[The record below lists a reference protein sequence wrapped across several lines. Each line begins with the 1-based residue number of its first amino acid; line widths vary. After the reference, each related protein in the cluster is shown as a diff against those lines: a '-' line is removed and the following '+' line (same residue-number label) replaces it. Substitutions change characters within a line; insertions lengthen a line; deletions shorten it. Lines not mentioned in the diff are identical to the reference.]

1 MLHFFRRYQRFFF
14 LIVTIIIVISFS
26 FFGTFGVIERIEPVH
41 ENVLVAADGSTIR
54 RSELEDMIVFLDTD
68 EELFFASGGQVG
80 GNYLNDG
87 VIAKDFLSTGMADIL
102 VDKFQD
108 NLVTDWKESLGR
120 EQKVGFYV
128 HPGAPF
134 ISAEA
139 MWGYF
144 APNIKDAVGQLRK
157 AQFESPKQWFD
168 LHKTL
173 YLAQQEFPPLA
184 LKQVLRYQERQYRWV
199 QSDADLDRVDLSL
212 FGYHSAED
220 WFGTKFVHL
229 VSQFIINA
237 SKIAEQK
244 GYRVS
249 SEEALADLSLRAENV
264 YQRLS
269 KYVDMGSKGPSQLF
283 SDELRQLGMDRSRAV
298 EVWKR
303 VLLFRRLFDGV
314 GTAMFLDPQMFQQ
327 FDSYALETVS
337 GDLFQFPPEFRFAH
351 FVDLQRFEAYLTA
364 VAKREGKDS
373 LALPDQLLSV
383 SEVQKSAPQLVQ
395 KRYLLDVAEVPRQNL
410 TTLVGIKAMWQWQTT
425 DKNWTTLAKHFN
437 ELSTKKAS
445 TADDRFQVLEKL
457 SAPTRAKVDEFSRES
472 IVAEHPEWLEEALQT
487 APMQR
492 KVVGIHSKGGKLP
505 FLGVE
510 DRASLIALLDAAPIN
525 DASAQLERYSGD
537 GHTFYRIRVLDRSK
551 DWEVMSFAEAVE
563 GGVMDELV
571 TTTLQPFYEK
581 LKQTDAHTYKKAD
594 GTYKPLSE
602 VRELVAME
610 YFQPLIQTI
619 EKLNGQKGIDGNQA
633 AAQRFGQPMRKI
645 RDSIAKS
652 KSNTIDKY
660 LRKLPEPQLDKLA
673 APVALKDQ
681 WKLVRSPTAIGR
693 SDEGTVAEQQALF
706 SLKTGDYSPVY
717 PHPAGDIRFILVKET
732 KHPDS
737 KVISAQQMRKVQEI
751 LSNEIKDQLMIRTL
765 NEITD
770 KKGMSLDYLKRSI
783 AYQESDVRAH
793 RGKTEEG

>member
-1 MLHFFRRYQRFFF
+1 M
-14 LIVTIIIVISFS
+14 VSFS
-26 FFGTFGVIERIEPVH
+26 FFGTFSVIERIEPLH
-41 ENVLVAADGSTIR
+41 ENILVAADGSAIR
-54 RSELEDMIVFLDTD
+54 RADLNDMIVFLDTD

-102 VDKFQD
+102 VEKFQES
-108 NLVTDWKESLGR
+108 LVSDWKESLSR
-120 EQKVGFYV
+120 EQKVGFYI
-128 HPGAPF
+128 HPAAPF

-144 APNIKDAVGQLRK
+144 APNIKEAVTQLRN
-157 AQFESPKQWFD
+157 AQFESAKQSFD

-184 LKQVLRYQERQYRWV
+184 LKQVLRYQEKQYRWV
-199 QSDADLDRVDLSL
+199 QSDPDLDRIDLAL

-249 SEEALADLSLRAENV
+249 SEEALADLSLRAEEV

-351 FVDLQRFEAYLTA
+351 FVDLQRFESYLDA

-373 LALPDQLLSV
+373 LSLPNQLLSV
-383 SEVQKSAPQLVQ
+383 TDVQKSTPQLVQ
-395 KRYLLDVAEVPRQNL
+395 KRYLLDVAEVLRQNL
-410 TTLVGIKAMWQWQTT
+410 NTLVGIKAMWEWQTA
-425 DKNWTTLAKHFN
+425 DKNWAALTNHFN
-437 ELSTKKAS
+437 ELSIKKAN
-445 TADDRFQVLEKL
+445 TADERFQVLEKL
-457 SAPTRAKVDEFSRES
+457 SPTTRAKVDEFSRES
-472 IVAEHPEWLEEALQT
+472 IVAEHPEWLQEALAK

-492 KVVGIHSKGGKLP
+492 KVVGIPSKGGKIP

-510 DRASLIALLDAAPIN
+510 DRAALITLLDAAPIGN
-525 DASAQLERYSGD
+525 TTTQLEHFSGD
-537 GHTFYRIRVLDRSK
+537 GHTFYRIQVLDRSK
-551 DWEVMSFAEAVE
+551 EWEIMSFEEAVQ

-571 TTTLQPFYEK
+571 AATLQPFYEK
-581 LKQTDAHTYKKAD
+581 LKQTNAQPYKKAD
-594 GTYKPLSE
+594 GTFKPLSE
-602 VRELVAME
+602 VRELVATE
-610 YFQPLIQTI
+610 YFQPLLQAI
-619 EKLNGQKGIDGNQA
+619 EKVSGQKGMDGNRA
-633 AAQRFGQPMRKI
+633 AAQRFLQPMRKA
-645 RDSIAKS
+645 RDSIAKA
-652 KSNTIDKY
+652 KDNTIDKY
-660 LRKLPEPQLDKLA
+660 LRKLPEPQIDKLA
-673 APVALKDQ
+673 APAVLKDQ
-681 WKLVRSPTAIGR
+681 WKLVRSSTAIGR
-693 SDEGTVAEQQALF
+693 SDEGTMSEQQSLF
-706 SLKTGDYSPVY
+706 SLQSGQYSPVY
-717 PHPAGDIRFILVKET
+717 LHPAGDIRFLLVKERR
-732 KHPDS
+732 HPDS
-737 KVISAQQMRKVQEI
+737 KVISAQQMRKVQDI

-783 AYQESDVRAH
+783 AYQGAQ
-793 RGKTEEG
+793 RGETEEG